1 MSGSQERVRGSGH
14 MLLYT
19 YHAFRDGVAAAVGV
33 LEQGIVQA
41 DARVAIN
48 INCKKKAL
56 FLVFVLYLFCKLF
69 LAKFGRK
76 TECLLSNNQVV
87 NE

>member
-1 MSGSQERVRGSGH
+1 

-33 LEQGIVQA
+33 LEQGVVQA

-56 FLVFVLYLFCKLF
+56 FLVFVLYLFCNSF
-69 LAKFGRK
+69 SQNSVAKQNICSQIIR
-76 TECLLSNNQVV
+76 
-87 NE
+87 

>member
-1 MSGSQERVRGSGH
+1 

-33 LEQGIVQA
+33 LEQGVVQA

-56 FLVFVLYLFCKLF
+56 FLVFVLYLFF
-69 LAKFGRK
+69 NSFSQNSVAKQNICSQIIR
-76 TECLLSNNQVV
+76 
-87 NE
+87 